1 MGQRGKR
8 PCRICPIA
16 RLIHHLYGDDML
28 NAILSIAMLSGFLL
42 LFGAWK
48 RWRRDG
54 ASQQM
59 WLMTAAALVIFANI
73 AIWVVPDDKG
83 QSLVTGAADQR

>member
-1 MGQRGKR
+1 
-8 PCRICPIA
+8 
-16 RLIHHLYGDDML
+16 ML
-28 NAILSIAMLSGFLL
+28 NAILSIAMIAAFLL

-59 WLMTAAALVIFANI
+59 WLMVAAALVIFANI
-73 AIWVVPDDKG
+73 AIWVVPDKQG
-83 QSLVTGAADQR
+83 NSLVSEAG